1 MGVKKNLSF
10 EKPFFLFKLG
20 SLSKLSG
27 ENVELK
33 YITGGSVC
41 VFFFFFK
48 LTFAIPMVSYHMWNI
63 SLRPS
68 EKLSCGGG

>member
-41 VFFFFFK
+41 VCFFF
-48 LTFAIPMVSYHMWNI
+48 LNLH
-63 SLRPS
+63 LRF
-68 EKLSCGGG
+68 LWYLITCGIFLFGHLRS